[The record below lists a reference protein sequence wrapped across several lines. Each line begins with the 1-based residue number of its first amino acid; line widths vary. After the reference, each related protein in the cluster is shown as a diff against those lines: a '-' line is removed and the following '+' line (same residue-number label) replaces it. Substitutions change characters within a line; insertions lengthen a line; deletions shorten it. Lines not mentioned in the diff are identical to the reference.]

1 MNKKTV
7 KLLNQLNIKFYK
19 RTQEYFNRSRQ
30 YSWAGWG
37 RLLPY
42 FHLQGQTLKVLKV
55 LDVGCGNGRFGE
67 FLEKKLKSDI
77 DYTGM
82 DNNEYLL
89 EQVKKNVKEA
99 KIIKQG
105 VLRKWKVEGKF
116 DAVVLIGLMHHIPG
130 EDNRIRILKQAKER
144 LNKNGILIFTTWRFK
159 DLERMAKKIVK
170 KHKFKNLEENDYI
183 LDWKKGVRAYRYCH
197 YIDGDELRK
206 IIGKLR
212 MKTLDIFEADAKE
225 GRGNKYIVLQ
235 QKGI

>member
-42 FHLQGQTLKVLKV
+42 FKEKAKEDGLKI
-55 LDVGCGNGRFGE
+55 LDIGCGNGRFGE
-67 FLEKKLKSDI
+67 FLESKLKEKI
-77 DYTGM
+77 EYTGM

-89 EQVKKNVKEA
+89 EQVKINVKDAE
-99 KIIKQG
+99 IVKQN
-105 VLRKWKVEGKF
+105 VLDKWKIKGKF
-116 DAVVLIGLMHHIPG
+116 DGIILFGLMHHIPG
-130 EDNRIRILKQAKER
+130 EENRIRILKQAKER

-197 YIDGDELRK
+197 FIDGDELRK

-225 GRGNKYIVLQ
+225 GKGNKYIVLQ
-235 QKGI
+235 QRGK

>member
-42 FHLQGQTLKVLKV
+42 FKEKAKEDGLKI
-55 LDVGCGNGRFGE
+55 LDIGCGNGRFGE
-67 FLEKKLKSDI
+67 FLESKLKEKI
-77 DYTGM
+77 EYTGM

-89 EQVKKNVKEA
+89 EQVKINVKDAE
-99 KIIKQG
+99 IVKQN
-105 VLRKWKVEGKF
+105 VLDKWKIKGKF
-116 DAVVLIGLMHHIPG
+116 DGIILFGLMHHIPG
-130 EDNRIRILKQAKER
+130 EENRIRILKQAKER

-197 YIDGDELRK
+197 FIDGDELRK

-235 QKGI
+235 QRGK